1 MGTSNGGGLPGCG
14 ASRPIEILK
23 KTYLADMIILN
34 VLCDM
39 TFKRKQPLK
48 YVADQYIK
56 ILKNKEIQDV
66 LDEIKTTKEITPCDL
81 YQESEGAVANS
92 VMVEL
97 Y

>member
-48 YVADQYIK
+48 YVAD
-56 ILKNKEIQDV
+56 
-66 LDEIKTTKEITPCDL
+66 
-81 YQESEGAVANS
+81 
-92 VMVEL
+92 
-97 Y
+97 